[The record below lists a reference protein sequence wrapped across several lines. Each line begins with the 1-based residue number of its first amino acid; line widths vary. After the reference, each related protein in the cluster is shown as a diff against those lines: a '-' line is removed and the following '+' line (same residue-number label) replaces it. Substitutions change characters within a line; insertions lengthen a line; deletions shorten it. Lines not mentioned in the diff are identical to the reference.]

1 METMKTL
8 SNALAKGTVA
18 TVAAGAMAISSA
30 TPAFADRRDHDG
42 ISAGDVIAGAL
53 VIGGIAAVAA
63 AASRDD
69 GYNRDYRYDRAGYG
83 YDYRFD
89 RDRAWRGSPRRA
101 IEQCVFA
108 AERDAG
114 RYSYGRADVTDIRQ
128 VRETRWGYEVRGRIA
143 VNTMGRDWRRGDDY
157 YGRGWGGDYRG
168 WNASLRGYDSGSF
181 TCRIERGRVVD
192 LDYSGIRGL

>member
-1 METMKTL
+1 MKTL
-8 SNALAKGTVA
+8 SKALAKGIVA

-143 VNTMGRDWRRGDDY
+143 VNTLGRDWRRGDDY

-192 LDYSGIRGL
+192 LDYRGIRGL

>member
-1 METMKTL
+1 MKTL

>member
-1 METMKTL
+1 MKTL
-8 SNALAKGTVA
+8 SKALAKGTIA

-30 TPAFADRRDHDG
+30 TPAFADRRDNDG

-63 AASRDD
+63 AASRND

-83 YDYRFD
+83 GDYRFD
-89 RDRAWRGSPRRA
+89 RDRAWRGSPRRS

-143 VNTMGRDWRRGDDY
+143 VNTLGRDWRRGDDY

-168 WNASLRGYDSGSF
+168 WNAGLRGYDSGSF
-181 TCRIERGRVVD
+181 KCKIERGRVVD